1 MQRPPF
7 SKLENY
13 SPNPHPEALP
23 KALQTLKDLRSD
35 EDIWEYSDKK
45 EGVTLRQFPR
55 EGDAVPHVRGD
66 GSIDGYSIEEILAV
80 IHQQSCRAV
89 WDVRYE
95 TGFPVETYDRNT
107 IGFWAS
113 QKGSGYLVWPRD
125 FTGIAGH
132 IQEKEGDKEVSYYLQ
147 TSVEMKNVPEFPS
160 SYVRGTLSVAG
171 WILRPAG
178 EANKVDLTYIVHVDP
193 AGYIPSSLVAL
204 VVAEIPMCIARV
216 RGYLADNGF
225 PVYIPHNTEDFPGI
239 MQGETFDPTS
249 NTFDA
254 KWKPHGAGVF
264 NIYYDKSRWTAGA
277 KVVPGDNT
285 SEADFKVTQSDGK
298 VTITFEEGV
307 KDKNLHIVV
316 KKA

>member
-13 SPNPHPEALP
+13 SPNPHPKALP
-23 KALQTLKDLRSD
+23 KALQTLKDLASD
-35 EDIWEYSDKK
+35 ENIWEYSDEK

-66 GSIDGYSIEEILAV
+66 GSIDGYSVEEILAV
-80 IHQQSCRAV
+80 IHQQSCRAI

-95 TGFPVETYDRNT
+95 TGFSVETYDRNT
-107 IGFWAS
+107 VGFWAS

-171 WILRPAG
+171 WILRPTG
-178 EANKVDLTYIVHVDP
+178 EANKVDLTYIVSIL
-193 AGYIPSSLVAL
+193 IPGVAR
-204 VVAEIPMCIARV
+204 IP
-216 RGYLADNGF
+216 
-225 PVYIPHNTEDFPGI
+225 T
-239 MQGETFDPTS
+239 
-249 NTFDA
+249 
-254 KWKPHGAGVF
+254 
-264 NIYYDKSRWTAGA
+264 
-277 KVVPGDNT
+277 
-285 SEADFKVTQSDGK
+285 
-298 VTITFEEGV
+298 
-307 KDKNLHIVV
+307 
-316 KKA
+316 